1 MPGGLKQPAKGFKLA
16 RGTTLQKANTAK
28 KEGIKFRL
36 LTVFETKTLFVV
48 RNGSCHK
55 NLSGSFIWDNCMSVI
70 SLVDGD
76 QMQTQPDRIQ
86 QSELLMQAVGRHSEK
101 AKHKDQRGNWELTKW
116 NTKPGKTLEPGNT
129 VCSPHPGPQARWTD
143 KGCGETDAKYTQ
155 RGAMV
160 EDETAGQNETTKS

>member
-1 MPGGLKQPAKGFKLA
+1 
-16 RGTTLQKANTAK
+16 
-28 KEGIKFRL
+28 
-36 LTVFETKTLFVV
+36 
-48 RNGSCHK
+48 
-55 NLSGSFIWDNCMSVI
+55 MSVI
-70 SLVDGD
+70 SLVDED
-76 QMQTQPDRIQ
+76 QMQTQAGRIQ

-143 KGCGETDAKYTQ
+143 KGRGETDAKYTQ

>member
-16 RGTTLQKANTAK
+16 RGTTLQKENTAK
-28 KEGIKFRL
+28 KEAIKFRL

-55 NLSGSFIWDNCMSVI
+55 NLSGNFIWDNCMSVI
-70 SLVDGD
+70 SLVDED
-76 QMQTQPDRIQ
+76 QMQTQAGRIQ

-129 VCSPHPGPQARWTD
+129 SPRTTGKVNR
-143 KGCGETDAKYTQ
+143 Q
-155 RGAMV
+155 RTRG
-160 EDETAGQNETTKS
+160 DRC